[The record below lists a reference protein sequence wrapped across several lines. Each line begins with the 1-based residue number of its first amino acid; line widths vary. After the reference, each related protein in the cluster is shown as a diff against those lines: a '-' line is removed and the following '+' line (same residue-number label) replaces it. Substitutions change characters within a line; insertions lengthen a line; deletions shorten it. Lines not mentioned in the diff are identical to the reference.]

1 MNFLQQTKLTE
12 EEWKQLE
19 EPIQNEKEVLILNM
33 IKNGYMNLDIN
44 YQTHMTLN
52 YYLKL
57 DKKFDY
63 DIFVSFI
70 KENLQASN
78 KKNVLNIEKIISSQ
92 SHLSKKM
99 KISSSEKIKLEN
111 SFNLLKNGLNE
122 DIVEYKLM
130 NEIHKFSKLLYKGK
144 SLKKDKKSLLH
155 FINIFVLYREF
166 KDKLN
171 THFFSVVK
179 SIIDDQLDE
188 VNIQM
193 VLKNI
198 SLLYEHN
205 KIFDYKT
212 LGLYQHQKDIFNIFK
227 QNKELPKFVFYCAP
241 TSSGKTLSPIALSQ
255 DYKII
260 FICASKHIGL
270 SLAKS
275 SFNMKRK
282 IGFAFGC
289 NDQENIRLNYNAV
302 RSYTTTKNGRKL
314 PNHKDGTN
322 VELMICD
329 ILSFESAMN
338 YMKQFNDSNNMIL
351 FWDEPTI
358 GLDVRES
365 HLHDIIKKNWQIN
378 EIPNIVFSC
387 ATLPKE
393 HQIASIIDC
402 AKDKFAGLQF
412 SYIESVDQVSNIRL
426 YGIDGNIIIP
436 HDNFDDYENMCS
448 FLKYHG
454 NKYYK
459 FFDCNEC
466 AKFLLFLDKEFSY
479 DYVQSNFCLL
489 EDISTYKIK
498 EVYVS
503 VLLEL
508 GNDKWNKIKELYER
522 KKTKSNTN
530 DLNKEHVGIDLTTK
544 HSCTLTNGPTLFVS
558 DNVENVCKY
567 LLMKANLD
575 KNTLSGIESK
585 IDKNRKILKSLIQ
598 MKNDYEDKIECYKDC
613 DKIMTDMRFP
623 PEVIELHNKIEKTQS
638 ELLSLSL
645 DNIYKPNTR
654 SHYKKWCLE
663 PELTYEDSDIFSSSL
678 SDEDIK
684 EIIELYNI
692 KTLYKLMM
700 MMGIGVFSN
709 SIMKETEN
717 KNVQEDNN
725 KYIETM
731 KGLAEQK
738 SLYLIIANSD
748 YIYGTNYQFS
758 HCYLSKDM
766 KNLTQEKIIQCIGR
780 IGRQEKNKH
789 FSFRF
794 RTQEH
799 IDTFYSVVENSIE
812 AENMNRLF
820 IL

>member
-19 EPIQNEKEVLILNM
+19 EPIQNEKEILILNM
-33 IKNGYMNLDIN
+33 IQNGYSDNNVN

-52 YYLKL
+52 HYLKL
-57 DKKFDY
+57 DKKFDHE
-63 DIFVSFI
+63 IFDGLLKGILRSY
-70 KENLQASN
+70 N
-78 KKNVLNIEKIISSQ
+78 KKNVLDIDGILRKQ
-92 SHLSKKM
+92 LKKVKM
-99 KISSSEKIKLEN
+99 SSSEKIKLEN
-111 SFNLLKNGLNE
+111 SFNLLKDGLN
-122 DIVEYKLM
+122 DNIVEYKMLY
-130 NEIHKFSKLLYKGK
+130 EIKKFSKLLYKGK
-144 SLKKDKKSLLH
+144 SVQNDKKALLH
-155 FINIFVLYREF
+155 FVNIFVLHCVF
-166 KDKLN
+166 KEELN
-171 THFFSVVK
+171 TRLLEVVGK
-179 SIIDDQLDE
+179 VICEQLSN
-188 VNIQM
+188 VNSQM
-193 VLKNI
+193 VMKHI

-205 KIFDYKT
+205 QIFDYNT
-212 LGLYQHQKDIFNIFK
+212 LELYQHQKDIFNIFR
-227 QNKELPKFVFYCAP
+227 QDRNEPKFVFYCAP
-241 TSSGKTLSPIALSQ
+241 TSSGKTLTPIALSQ
-255 DYKII
+255 DYKVI

-275 SFNMKRK
+275 SFHMKRK

-289 NDQENIRLNYNAV
+289 TSQENIRLNYNAV
-302 RSYTTTKNGRKL
+302 HSYTTTKSGRKI
-314 PNHKDGTN
+314 PNHTDGTN

-329 ILSFESAMN
+329 VLSYESAMN
-338 YMKQFNDSNNMIL
+338 YMKQYNATNNIIL

-365 HLHDIIKKNWQIN
+365 NLHDIIKKNWQIN

-393 HQIASIIDC
+393 HQISTVIER
-402 AKDKFAGLQF
+402 AKDKFKGLQF
-412 SYIESVDQVSNIRL
+412 SYIESVDQISNIRL
-426 YGIDGNIIIP
+426 YDIDGNVIIP
-436 HDNFDDYENMCS
+436 HDHFDDYEKLCT
-448 FLKYHG
+448 FLNYHG
-454 NKYYK
+454 TKYYK

-466 AKFLLFLDKEFSY
+466 AKFLLFIDKEFSY
-479 DYVQSNFCLL
+479 DCVQSNFSLL

-503 VLLEL
+503 ILLEI
-508 GNDKWNKIKELYER
+508 GNDKWNKIKGLYQE
-522 KKTKSNTN
+522 KKTKTN
-530 DLNKEHVGIDLTTK
+530 RDNKEHVGIDLTTK
-544 HSCTLTNGPTLFVS
+544 HSCTVTNGPTLFVS

-585 IDKNRKILKSLIQ
+585 IDKNRKILKNLIQ

-638 ELLSLSL
+638 EILSLSL

-717 KNVQEDNN
+717 KTVQEDNN

-799 IDTFYSVVENSIE
+799 IDTFYSVVEDSIE
-812 AENMNRLF
+812 VDNMNRLF
-820 IL
+820 GFI

>member
-70 KENLQASN
+70 KDNLQTSN
-78 KKNVLNIEKIISSQ
+78 KKNILNIDKIISSQ

-111 SFNLLKNGLNE
+111 SFKLLKDGLNE
-122 DIVEYKLM
+122 DIIEYKLM

-144 SLKKDKKSLLH
+144 SLQKDKKSLLH

-179 SIIDDQLDE
+179 SIIDDQLGE

-212 LGLYQHQKDIFNIFK
+212 LELYQHQKDIFNIFK

-275 SFNMKRK
+275 SFNMKKK

-302 RSYTTTKNGRKL
+302 CSYTTTKNGRKL

-338 YMKQFNDSNNMIL
+338 YMKQFNDNSDMIL

-402 AKDKFAGLQF
+402 AKDKFGGLQF
-412 SYIESVDQVSNIRL
+412 SYIESVDHVSNIRL
-426 YGIDGNIIIP
+426 YDIDGNIIIP
-436 HDNFDDYENMCS
+436 HDHFDDYENMCS

-489 EDISTYKIK
+489 EDVSIYKIK

-503 VLLEL
+503 VLLSL
-508 GNDKWNKIKELYER
+508 GSAKWNKIKGLYEK
-522 KKTKSNTN
+522 KKTKTES
-530 DLNKEHVGIDLTTK
+530 DNKDHVGIDLTTR
-544 HSCTLTNGPTLFVS
+544 HSCSLTNGPTLFVS

-585 IDKNRKILKSLIQ
+585 IDKNRKILKNLIQ
-598 MKNDYEDKIECYKDC
+598 MKKDYEDKIECYKDC
-613 DKIMTDMRFP
+613 DKIMTNMRFP
-623 PEVIELHNKIEKTQS
+623 PEVIELHNKIEKTQN

-654 SHYKKWCLE
+654 SHYKKWQLE

-678 SDEDIK
+678 DDEDIK

-799 IDTFYSVVENSIE
+799 VDTFYSVVESSIE
-812 AENMNRLF
+812 VENMNRLF
-820 IL
+820 I